1 MKPDKLTEMINSLTG
16 DIDFEY
22 DGKHGAICPFSRT
35 DISLSYGDEAHD
47 HTSIADVMNDKIFNG
62 KCLNEISEHKKC
74 MLCPKYGSKTR
85 LKLRKDEVRA
95 E

>member
-1 MKPDKLTEMINSLTG
+1 MKANELYDFIDSLTS

-35 DISLSYGDEAHD
+35 DISLSYDDEAHD

-62 KCLNEISEHKKC
+62 KCLNEISEQIVL
-74 MLCPKYGSKTR
+74 M
-85 LKLRKDEVRA
+85 
-95 E
+95 

>member
-1 MKPDKLTEMINSLTG
+1 MKPDKLTEMINSLAD

-35 DISLSYGDEAHD
+35 DISLSYDDQAHD

-62 KCLNEISEHKKC
+62 KCLNEISEQIVL
-74 MLCPKYGSKTR
+74 M
-85 LKLRKDEVRA
+85 
-95 E
+95 

>member
-1 MKPDKLTEMINSLTG
+1 MKANELYDIIDSLAS

-47 HTSIADVMNDKIFNG
+47 HTSIADVMDDKIFNG
-62 KCLNEISEHKKC
+62 KCLNEISEQIVL
-74 MLCPKYGSKTR
+74 M
-85 LKLRKDEVRA
+85 
-95 E
+95 